1 MRPKRPAVS
10 FDPPSTREAINA
22 NTQLSQA
29 IQDSAANCSFVRFMD
44 STLRDGVVSNL
55 RTIDGE
61 IAGRKQRCLG
71 IAPGRAHRSD
81 PEPPLRA
88 HHRGQQAF

>member
-61 IAGRKQRCLG
+61 IAGRKQRSG
-71 IAPGRAHRSD
+71 YRVFDQKRAVINSLKFIMIQKA
-81 PEPPLRA
+81 LRL
-88 HHRGQQAF
+88 